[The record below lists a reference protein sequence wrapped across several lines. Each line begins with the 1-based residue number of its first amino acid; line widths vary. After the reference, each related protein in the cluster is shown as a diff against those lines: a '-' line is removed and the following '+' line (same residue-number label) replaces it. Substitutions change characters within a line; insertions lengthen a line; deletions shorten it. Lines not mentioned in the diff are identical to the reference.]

1 MVASSITQQHFSI
14 VLPVICIIYIQLRM
28 TGFKIQSIWIM
39 LICQQSF
46 INSESKTQ
54 ADWGPGS
61 GHIGPFNRIV
71 SVHHSAAKVNADIS
85 IFRSLILTCW
95 CLASIILVLSGT
107 HLSKKSD
114 MDGRTVFWDLVFLLC
129 ANVAQLTACTYTPF
143 CVHGAAKL
151 SEWESGKMDTTF

>member
-61 GHIGPFNRIV
+61 GHIGPFTRIV

-95 CLASIILVLSGT
+95 CLASIILVFVRNAFVKKKWYGWQDCVLGPRLPSVCKCGT
-107 HLSKKSD
+107 ADSMHIYA
-114 MDGRTVFWDLVFLLC
+114 LLC
-129 ANVAQLTACTYTPF
+129 TWSC
-143 CVHGAAKL
+143 
-151 SEWESGKMDTTF
+151 